1 MTRRGAS
8 GSYLPQ
14 QLPAGENSLSIFS
27 PPSGGVRII
36 PRMEWLISLALL
48 VAVTAW
54 VVATYHRLHHLRS
67 QVQEAWQQ
75 WERSTRHR
83 NACLSSF
90 APAFEHCAPHTL
102 PLPHE
107 LRHAAQDSDHELDF
121 PLPPPEPELQT
132 LPTRD
137 FLRPLGER
145 ERSLRLLVGDSL
157 RLLDE
162 LPILPQDAELQMLAS
177 RLSASLFQQ
186 EQFTRMYNRAVEDY
200 NNALASPSGKLVASA
215 FRLLPASS
223 LSTW

>member
-1 MTRRGAS
+1 
-8 GSYLPQ
+8 
-14 QLPAGENSLSIFS
+14 
-27 PPSGGVRII
+27 
-36 PRMEWLISLALL
+36 MEWLISLALL
-48 VAVTAW
+48 VAVTSW
-54 VVATYHRLHHLRS
+54 VVATYHRLHHLRN

-90 APAFEHCAPHTL
+90 APAFEHCAPSSL
-102 PLPHE
+102 ALPHE

-121 PLPPPEPELQT
+121 PLPPPSAEAHA
-132 LPTRD
+132 LPSRD
-137 FLRPLGER
+137 FLKPLGER

-162 LPILPQDAELQMLAS
+162 LPTPPQDAELQNLVS

-186 EQFTRMYNRAVEDY
+186 EQFTHLYNRAVEDY
-200 NNALASPSGKLVASA
+200 NAALESPSGKLVGSA
-215 FRLLPASS
+215 FRLPPANG

>member
-1 MTRRGAS
+1 MSA
-8 GSYLPQ
+8 
-14 QLPAGENSLSIFS
+14 
-27 PPSGGVRII
+27 RII
-36 PRMEWLISLALL
+36 PRMEWLVSLALL
-48 VAVTAW
+48 VAVTSW

-67 QVQEAWQQ
+67 QVQEAWLQ

-90 APAFEHCAPHTL
+90 APAFEHCAPDSIA
-102 PLPHE
+102 LPHE

-121 PLPPPEPELQT
+121 PLPMPTADSPA
-132 LPTRD
+132 LPSRD
-137 FLRPLGER
+137 FLKPLGER

-162 LPILPQDAELQMLAS
+162 LPTVPQEPELQELVS

-186 EQFTRMYNRAVEDY
+186 EQFTRLYNQAVENY
-200 NNALASPSGKLVASA
+200 NAALASPSGKLVGSA
-215 FRLLPASS
+215 FRLPEANR